1 MRLSRVSH
9 VVVALA
15 ATAAVAAFAAEDT
28 SLAGTWTLEERG
40 SDDPVRELRGG
51 GSGGEGSGLGK
62 EVVRGISI
70 FGVPVG
76 GLALP
81 EESADE
87 EDEDDDATNGSLRGV
102 EHVFEATYQLTVSQR
117 EDVTEIRYGAGPS
130 LIYRHPSRVERE
142 DGSVMRADWQNDR
155 LSVEH
160 ELANGTRV
168 SERYWVDGRSGELN
182 WTVRLKRDKETVD
195 VKRVFYRARTG
206 A

>member
-1 MRLSRVSH
+1 MRLAKVSC

-15 ATAAVAAFAAEDT
+15 ATAGAFGQDGT
-28 SLAGTWTLEERG
+28 GLAGTWTLEERD
-40 SDDPVRELRGG
+40 SDDPVRELNGG
-51 GSGGEGSGLGK
+51 GSGGEGNGLGK

-81 EESADE
+81 EESVDE
-87 EDEDDDATNGSLRGV
+87 EDEDDNATDGSLRGV
-102 EHVFEATYQLTVSQR
+102 EHVFEATYQLTVSQG

-195 VKRVFYRARTG
+195 VKRVFYRSPNSGR
-206 A
+206 